1 MYEKNYEF
9 LSEAIVIQAAKDY
22 RRANSQL
29 VRNEVKR
36 FFLSDWFYDL
46 TVANGR
52 MLFERLEQERRK
64 KPKRQKG
71 GSQSIDPKQS
81 RREEQRQRLP

>member
-29 VRNEVKR
+29 VRSVGKR

-46 TVANGR
+46 TGANGR

>member
-9 LSEAIVIQAAKDY
+9 LSEAIVIQAVKDY
-22 RRANSQL
+22 RRANSQS

-46 TVANGR
+46 TGANGR

-64 KPKRQKG
+64 KPKRQKD
-71 GSQSIDPKQS
+71 Q
-81 RREEQRQRLP
+81 L

>member
-9 LSEAIVIQAAKDY
+9 LSEAIVIRAAKDY
-22 RRANSQL
+22 RRANGQS

-46 TVANGR
+46 TGANGR

-64 KPKRQKG
+64 KPKRQKD
-71 GSQSIDPKQS
+71 Q
-81 RREEQRQRLP
+81 L

>member
-9 LSEAIVIQAAKDY
+9 LSEAIVIRAAKDY
-22 RRANSQL
+22 RRANGQS

-46 TVANGR
+46 TGANGR

-71 GSQSIDPKQS
+71 GAHNVGIQN
-81 RREEQRQRLP
+81 

>member
-22 RRANSQL
+22 RRANSQS

-46 TVANGR
+46 TGANGR

-64 KPKRQKG
+64 KPKRQKD
-71 GSQSIDPKQS
+71 Q
-81 RREEQRQRLP
+81 L